1 MHGHSDKKQSF
12 FPVSRIVKGIFN
24 RLKMMRVSF
33 GLYQNITTPVTL
45 HGTPLSYTVLRSL
58 NGEIPVYK
66 VFKGSGRIV
75 NTVVRHVR
83 GDMDALRKDLANICE
98 SPVKIHMGSVEVRG
112 IHTWKI
118 KEYFESIGI

>member
-1 MHGHSDKKQSF
+1 M
-12 FPVSRIVKGIFN
+12 
-24 RLKMMRVSF
+24 
-33 GLYQNITTPVTL
+33 
-45 HGTPLSYTVLRSL
+45 
-58 NGEIPVYK
+58 
-66 VFKGSGRIV
+66 